1 MNQKLSHPRTDN
13 RLRLAPSPLNPN
25 KKMVKRAVPT
35 STPYAAKGEKLSRYI
50 QKIVKKLSDER
61 TAGDENSKR
70 GFTLSKQAATEME
83 LLIEHAINNVTY
95 NAGAILKYSGAGTV
109 TTKTLAL
116 ATSTAFHGVL
126 RDMVT
131 AAGSLALDKYE
142 AAVDGTAAA

>member
-1 MNQKLSHPRTDN
+1 MDKRT
-13 RLRLAPSPLNPN
+13 
-25 KKMVKRAVPT
+25 VPT
-35 STPYAAKGEKLSRYI
+35 SYHLAKGEKLSRYI

-70 GFTLSKQAATEME
+70 GFTLSKQASTEME

-142 AAVDGTAAA
+142 AAVDGAAAA